1 MELFVTS
8 IGVICGLVLLITGL
22 LIWADRRY
30 RPASDD
36 VVEAVNAL
44 LPQTQCAQCG
54 YPGCRPYAQ
63 AVVDGAALDLCPP
76 GGSATQR
83 ALAHLLGREPGPPLG
98 DLRPAKAHIDE
109 ARCIGCFLCV
119 DACPV
124 DAIVGAPKWLHTVI
138 EDTCTGCEL
147 CLEPCPVDCIEMV
160 DDSARAQ
167 ANELAQRT
175 PTITAAEAPCIRCN
189 LCVAVCPEQLLPQQL
204 WWVSRGSTNLA
215 AAQKQGLDA
224 CIECGL
230 CNQVCP
236 SDIDLVAVFTAAK
249 SALSTTRAT
258 NALAEKAATHFT
270 QRQHRL
276 DREVRGSEARRA
288 TRIRSKTW
296 S

>member
-1 MELFVTS
+1 MELFATT
-8 IGVICGLVLLITGL
+8 IGVLCGLIVLLAVL

-30 RPASDD
+30 PTASDE
-36 VVEAVNAL
+36 VVAAVNAL

-54 YPGCRPYAQ
+54 YPGCRPYAA

-76 GGSATQR
+76 GGTTTQR
-83 ALAHLLGREPGPPLG
+83 ALAELLGRNPGLPLG
-98 DLRPAKAHIDE
+98 DSRPGKARIDE
-109 ARCIGCFLCV
+109 NLCIGCFLCV

-147 CLEPCPVDCIEMV
+147 CLDPCPVDCIAMF
-160 DDSARAQ
+160 DDTGS
-167 ANELAQRT
+167 LADTDFAKQMSIV
-175 PTITAAEAPCIRCN
+175 PAAEAPCIRCN
-189 LCVAVCPEQLLPQQL
+189 HCVAVCPEQLLPQQL
-204 WWVSRGSTNLA
+204 WWVSRHGDLD

-236 SDIDLVAVFTAAK
+236 SEIDLAAVFSAAK
-249 SALSTTRAT
+249 RELAT
-258 NALAEKAATHFT
+258 IRGVTSEAAKAAENFA
-270 QRQHRL
+270 QRQNRL
-276 DREVRGSEARRA
+276 AREVRESGQRR
-288 TRIRSKTW
+288 TSRIRSRTW